1 MAQKLF
7 VGGLAFTT
15 SNERLREFFSQV
27 DGVESVS
34 VVTERDTGQSRGFGF
49 VEVATAEAAAEAVRT
64 LNGRELDGRQ
74 LKVEIA
80 KPPASGGGFR
90 GGPGG
95 NRGRGRPGGRW

>member
-7 VGGLAFTT
+7 VGGLSFSTT
-15 SNERLREFFSQV
+15 NERLREFFAQV
-27 DGVESVS
+27 DGVESVT

-49 VEVATAEAAAEAVRT
+49 VEVATAEAAAAAVKT

-80 KPPASGGGFR
+80 KPPASGGGYR
-90 GGPGG
+90 SGSGGGG
-95 NRGRGRPGGRW
+95 GRGRPGGRW